1 MFCTKCGKEIINGV
15 CPNCGQ
21 VNAVNGETVATD
33 TINAETAAPSADTSI
48 QFAEGKIVIGGAP
61 TSAQPPLQ
69 GQGQMPYQQP
79 QQASYQESYQ
89 QPVADDSLEYENA
102 VYQASAKK
110 HWYCYLV
117 PLLFFIPVLNNGKAD
132 PGNLDVANNTLWLFI
147 LEVGATL
154 IRRILSSL
162 GLSLLS
168 GVFGVLSTLVS
179 IFTLAA
185 FICAVSGNAFKIPKL
200 EKIKIIK

>member
-1 MFCTKCGKEIINGV
+1 MFCTKCGKEMINGV
-15 CPNCGQ
+15 CPNCEQ
-21 VNAVNGETVATD
+21 ANAVNGETAVSSTD
-33 TINAETAAPSADTSI
+33 ASV
-48 QFAEGKIVIGGAP
+48 QFTEGKIVIGGAP
-61 TSAQPPLQ
+61 ISTQPTVQQPVYQQPPLQ
-69 GQGQMPYQQP
+69 EQGQMPYQQP

-89 QPVADDSLEYENA
+89 QPVSNDSLEYENA

-147 LEVGATL
+147 LEVGVTL

-168 GVFGVLSTLVS
+168 GVFGVLSTLVG
-179 IFTLAA
+179 ILTLAA
-185 FICAVSGNAFKIPKL
+185 FICAISGNAFKIPKL